1 LGFLRSIS
9 LQSKLLAAVLAL
21 VLSAIALVAWLGYS
35 SARDSLRA
43 SALMQVQSLQRAKA
57 GAVSSALEAVRN
69 EVLAVS
75 AMPQVAAAAVELL
88 GAYRGLDG
96 AVLTEAERAAVA
108 DFYAREFTPAID
120 ARLGAQS
127 PEGAFLPRTPAGWYL
142 HHRYIATGA
151 RPYTGAAE
159 LVSAADDSDYG
170 RALARLRP
178 ELGEL
183 VRRLGFDNVL
193 LTDPETLEVFFS
205 YRASTVLGT
214 SLADGP
220 YAASRLAEAVRGLR
234 RSQDVDAY
242 RLSDFE
248 FYRPAMG
255 APRAFISSPV
265 FQGNRLVAVLSV
277 RLPLE
282 SIEKALFGTRDGKP
296 GGLGRTDETYL
307 VGPDLT
313 MRTDSRFIR
322 EDARAFVAALR
333 ESPLTTSTV
342 DTVER
347 LGTTVLTVRVDHAGT
362 RTALNGES
370 GVLETEDYRGQPV
383 FAAYGPIDLDSLRWG
398 ILAEVDQAEALQ
410 PLAAYARRALA
421 AAAALALL
429 ASLLAVWLAGR
440 IARPIEQLV
449 QGARRISAGDLET
462 PVPLAAAPEF
472 RALGE
477 AFNDMLGHLRGSR
490 DRMQAQVRETE
501 RLLSSLLPGPG
512 AAQVREGR
520 QDEPQ
525 AFADVTVAF
534 VNLIGIDAPSG
545 GGEAEG
551 ASLALLSDIVA
562 AFDEAAEE
570 HGVEKVRTIGSSYL
584 AASGLSVERPDHTAR
599 MVAFAHEVVRIVRRF
614 NAERGLRIVAEIGIN
629 AGPVTGGLVG
639 RRRFIYDLWGDTVRL
654 ARGIESDGRTS
665 IQVTRAVR
673 DRVRDEVA
681 FGPAFRATVRGM
693 GEVELWPVQDE
704 PAATPGRVGG

>member
-1 LGFLRSIS
+1 MS
-9 LQSKLLAAVLAL
+9 LQSKLLGAVLIL
-21 VLSAIALVAWLGYS
+21 VLSAIASVAWIGYT

-43 SALMQVQSLQRAKA
+43 SALAQVQSLQRAKA
-57 GAVSSALEAVRN
+57 GAVTSALEAVRN

-75 AMPQVAAAAVELL
+75 AMPQVSAAAVELL
-88 GAYRGLDG
+88 SAYRGLEG
-96 AVLTEAERAAVA
+96 AALSAAERAAVA
-108 DFYAREFTPAID
+108 DFYTKEFVPAVD
-120 ARLGAQS
+120 GRLGVNS
-127 PEGAFLPRTPAGWYL
+127 PDDAFLPKSTAGWYL
-142 HHRYIATGA
+142 HHRYLATGV
-151 RPYTGAAE
+151 RPYTGGAD
-159 LVSAADDSDYG
+159 LVSATDDSAYG
-170 RALARLRP
+170 RAVARLRP
-178 ELGEL
+178 QLGET
-183 VRRLGFDNVL
+183 VRRLGFDNIL

-205 YRASTVLGT
+205 FKASTVLGT

-220 YAASRLAEAVRGLR
+220 YAASHLAEAVRALR
-234 RSQDVDAY
+234 RSQNVDDY
-242 RLSDFE
+242 KLSDFE
-248 FYRPAMG
+248 FYRPALG
-255 APRAFISSPV
+255 APRAFVSTPV
-265 FQGNRLVAVLSV
+265 FEGNRLVAIMSL

-282 SIEKALFGTRDGKP
+282 SIEKALYGTRDGKP

-322 EDARAFVAALR
+322 EDAKAFVKVLR
-333 ESPLTTSTV
+333 SSPLTTSTV
-342 DTVER
+342 DAVER
-347 LGTTVLTVRVDHAGT
+347 LGTTVLTVPVDHPGT
-362 RTALNGES
+362 RAALNGES
-370 GVLETEDYRGQPV
+370 GVIETEDYRGAPV
-383 FAAYGPIDLDSLRWG
+383 FAAFGPVDLDSLRWG
-398 ILAEVDQAEALQ
+398 VISEIDRAEALG
-410 PLAAYARRALA
+410 PLSAYARSTLA

-440 IARPIEQLV
+440 IARPVEQLAE
-449 QGARRISAGDLET
+449 GARRISAGDLDT
-462 PVPLAAAPEF
+462 PVPLADAPEF
-472 RALGE
+472 RALGV
-477 AFNDMLGHLRGSR
+477 AFNDMAGSLRASR
-490 DRMQAQVRETE
+490 DRMQEQVRETE

-534 VNLIGIDAPSG
+534 VNLVGIDAPAG

-551 ASLALLSDIVA
+551 VSLALLSDIVA

-599 MVAFAHEVVRIVRRF
+599 MVAFAREVVRIVGRF
-614 NAERGLRIVAEIGIN
+614 NAERRLAIVAEIGIN

-654 ARGIESDGRTS
+654 ARGIESDGKTS

-681 FGPAFRATVRGM
+681 FGPSFRAAVRGM
-693 GEVELWPVQDE
+693 GEVELWPVVDG
-704 PAATPGRVGG
+704 T

>member
-1 LGFLRSIS
+1 MKSLRSIS

-21 VLSAIALVAWLGYS
+21 VLSAIALVAWLGYT

-43 SALMQVQSLQRAKA
+43 AALSQVQSMQRAKA
-57 GAVSSALEAVRN
+57 GAVTAALEGVRN

-88 GAYRGLDG
+88 AAYRSLEG
-96 AVLTEAERAAVA
+96 AALSAAERAAVE
-108 DFYAREFTPAID
+108 DFHAKEFTPAVD
-120 ARLGAQS
+120 ARLGVNS
-127 PEGAFLPRTPAGWYL
+127 PAGAFLPKSAAGWYL

-151 RPYTGAAE
+151 RPYTGSADLA
-159 LVSAADDSDYG
+159 SAADDSAYG
-170 RALARLRP
+170 RAVARLRP
-178 ELGEL
+178 ELGETI
-183 VRRLGFDNVL
+183 RRLGFDNIL
-193 LTDPETLEVFFS
+193 LTDPETMEVFFS
-205 YRASTVLGT
+205 FKASTALGT

-220 YAASRLAEAVRGLR
+220 YASSHLAEAVRALR
-234 RSQDVDAY
+234 KSQDIDDY
-242 RLSDFE
+242 KLSDFE
-248 FYRPAMG
+248 FYRPALG
-255 APRAFISSPV
+255 APRAFVSTPV
-265 FQGNRLVAVLSV
+265 FQGNRLVAVLSL

-282 SIEKALFGTRDGKP
+282 SIERALYGTRDGKP

-313 MRTDSRFIR
+313 MRSDSRFVR
-322 EDARAFVAALR
+322 EDAKAFVKALR
-333 ESPLTTSTV
+333 TSPLPTRTV
-342 DTVER
+342 EAVER
-347 LGTTVLTVRVDHAGT
+347 LGTTVLTVPVDHPGT
-362 RTALNGES
+362 RAALEGES
-370 GVLETEDYRGQPV
+370 GVIETEDYRGEPV

-398 ILAEVDQAEALQ
+398 VVSEVDRAEALQ

-440 IARPIEQLV
+440 IARPIEQLA
-449 QGARRISAGDLET
+449 QGARRISAGDLDT
-462 PVPLAAAPEF
+462 PVPLADAPEF
-472 RALGE
+472 RELGV
-477 AFNDMLGHLRGSR
+477 AFNDMAASLRGNR
-490 DRMQAQVRETE
+490 DRMQEQVRETE

-534 VNLIGIDAPSG
+534 VNLIGLDAPAG
-545 GGEAEG
+545 GDEGEG

-599 MVAFAHEVVRIVRRF
+599 MVAFAREVVRIVRRF
-614 NAERGLRIVAEIGIN
+614 NAERGLAIVAEIGIN

-654 ARGIESDGRTS
+654 ARGIESDGKTS

-681 FGPAFRATVRGM
+681 FGPSFRATVHGM
-693 GEVELWPVQDE
+693 GEVELWPVADS
-704 PAATPGRVGG
+704 